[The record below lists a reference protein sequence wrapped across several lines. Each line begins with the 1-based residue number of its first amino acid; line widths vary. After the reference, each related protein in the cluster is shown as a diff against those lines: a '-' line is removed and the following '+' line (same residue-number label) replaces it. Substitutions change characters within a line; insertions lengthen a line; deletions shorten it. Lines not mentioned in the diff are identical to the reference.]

1 MPGFKITIWPMNT
14 NSFLYLFTAFLC
26 IQVMPSIASEASH
39 HDMENLK
46 CFKFGCFGYLSKSL
60 ELDPRGEVYECSN
73 GHRFVIG
80 R

>member
-1 MPGFKITIWPMNT
+1 
-14 NSFLYLFTAFLC
+14 
-26 IQVMPSIASEASH
+26 
-39 HDMENLK
+39 
-46 CFKFGCFGYLSKSL
+46 LSKSL